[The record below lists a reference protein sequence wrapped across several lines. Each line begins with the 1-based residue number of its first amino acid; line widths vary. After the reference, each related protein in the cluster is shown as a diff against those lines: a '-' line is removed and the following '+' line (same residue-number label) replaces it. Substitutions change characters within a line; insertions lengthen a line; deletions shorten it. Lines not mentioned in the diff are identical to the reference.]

1 MTDSEKGLIWTR
13 LWHVRSLPRPSYV
26 KGDNRLEAL
35 PGVGNIK
42 VSFPKLATS
51 VGLTGMKT
59 LAH

>member
-1 MTDSEKGLIWTR
+1 MRG
-13 LWHVRSLPRPSYV
+13 HVGRVPWPSYV